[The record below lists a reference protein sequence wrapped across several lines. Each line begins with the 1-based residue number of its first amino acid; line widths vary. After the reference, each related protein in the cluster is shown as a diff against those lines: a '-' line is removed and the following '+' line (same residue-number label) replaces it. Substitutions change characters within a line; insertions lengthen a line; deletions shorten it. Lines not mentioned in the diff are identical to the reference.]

1 MTRNQIVG
9 GVGGAVLGV
18 AGAAIINGGLA
29 SPWALLG
36 TLAAAVIVI
45 PLFLFLFGP
54 GLKYPRVLA
63 E

>member
-36 TLAAAVIVI
+36 TRSSPRAAGYFHLGCI
-45 PLFLFLFGP
+45 L
-54 GLKYPRVLA
+54 
-63 E
+63 